1 MCRRNLKILALIIMT
16 LALVGVLSGCTVDKS
31 AENLA
36 DQYYQSVQN
45 KDYNQA
51 LNYFSQ
57 SFFDNVSQADWI
69 QILQNM
75 NNKLGDLKSYK
86 LNSWNKTSFV
96 GVGSVRSTTTYT
108 LQYKVTYTNETDT
121 ETLTLNQLS
130 GGQLQITH
138 FTSNSMTLLK

>member
-1 MCRRNLKILALIIMT
+1 MT